1 MPAPPLDSAAIAR
14 GALVAHA
21 ATIDGTTYIFF
32 ANFTYLQADAVAT
45 PISQS
50 GIGIAVPNRLG
61 TRMPVLPILGNESVV
76 QGSSADARYGS
87 NYRRF
92 SVAWSFGFRN
102 KHELHLLAW
111 KKHPANEPDLGQYVQ

>member
-1 MPAPPLDSAAIAR
+1 MPLDSAATAR
-14 GALVAHA
+14 GTLVAHA

-76 QGSSADARYGS
+76 QGSSADAEI
-87 NYRRF
+87 RF
-92 SVAWSFGFRN
+92 QLPSLQQGRVTSVGVEETSG
-102 KHELHLLAW
+102 
-111 KKHPANEPDLGQYVQ
+111 